1 MANEDSAAKQAME
14 RAAEGAS
21 AQLPLFVDFT
31 SDLVRNVL
39 ETVIDS
45 TVDQLEA
52 YADLVAQVSGTLA
65 DYQAR
70 TLGAPPADAAKGYIN
85 DVVIQLFG
93 KHKDTPVKWSAES
106 PTPAEI
112 EFDAATLDELKANF
126 AGVLAPTAAST
137 SPGTFDK
144 ALLEPTA
151 TTSTSMKT
159 ADLKAFA
166 QAKLERDT
174 EASYRTLITLLKLG
188 LQKIVMT
195 DCTIRTS
202 ITFHVDSQDTSERTS
217 SQQAI
222 DYSAKSLSWGVNAA
236 LSGSRTQRGKLAGN
250 LVARSLGGS
259 ISGGASGSRVS
270 SNLKVNLMNERK
282 TSVLNTSIDITGF
295 VELKFKSDYFPSI
308 DPSAQPAP
316 V

>member
-21 AQLPLFVDFT
+21 AQLPLFVEFT

-70 TLGAPPADAAKGYIN
+70 TLGAPPAHAAKGYIN
-85 DVVIQLFG
+85 DVVIKLFG
-93 KHKDTPVKWSAES
+93 KKKTTPVDWSSE
-106 PTPAEI
+106 PTNI
-112 EFDAATLDELKANF
+112 EFDATTLDELKANF
-126 AGVLAPTAAST
+126 AGVLTPTGTST
-137 SPGTFDK
+137 TPDTFDK
-144 ALLEPTA
+144 ALIPTPA
-151 TTSTSMKT
+151 TNPTKWEMTT

-195 DCTIRTS
+195 ECTVRTS

-270 SNLKVNLMNERK
+270 SSLKVNLMNERK

-295 VELKFKSDYFPSI
+295 VEIKFKSDYFPSI
-308 DPSAQPAP
+308 DPSTQPAP